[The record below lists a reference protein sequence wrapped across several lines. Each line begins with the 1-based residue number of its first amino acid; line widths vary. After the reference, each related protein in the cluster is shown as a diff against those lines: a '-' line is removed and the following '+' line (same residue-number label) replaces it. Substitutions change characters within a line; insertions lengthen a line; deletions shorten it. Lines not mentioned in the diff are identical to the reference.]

1 MRKRW
6 RYVAAISTV
15 LLWST
20 ATVVSGIL
28 SGRYPLLGAR
38 NSIAGSDVFPLVFFI
53 LVFGF
58 IIFLALVLT
67 HKSDF
72 LRELRGTTWRTR
84 VYVLS
89 LGALV
94 PGYLLTYYYSL
105 LFSPPLNAYVIIY
118 LWPIFFFLFSGKRR
132 RGTATFSLNE
142 LLMLALAFGGSALVI
157 LESKVE
163 AVDWRH
169 LPGYL
174 SAVGSALFIALTFV
188 VIDACTADPSPS
200 SPGRGRFSKNYY
212 VYFAASFIGII
223 LLAILIPTTGQ
234 SFRLNHVELY
244 GAAWLGCVV
253 FAVAHLFWT
262 FALKVTLS
270 EELTSR
276 LTALI
281 YFTPVVSAAALYF
294 TFGERV
300 TAYTVLGIALV
311 ILGNLFIQT
320 RYTYINAVTVAS
332 SSAVVIGVFCYLTTN
347 APSNQDILALYSL
360 LSTLF
365 AIVNGFTLT
374 RLAGK
379 RASELQDVR
388 EISNK
393 LELIKRAFAKAF
405 KGRYSAGAESSVN
418 NHADLLFRWIVDID
432 FGVRCRTHGET
443 ILKVDEALDK
453 LERLPKKIKETVAP
467 AGAVSTE
474 EIDGLLLELKGKVDS
489 WLDAK
494 FSRIYAG
501 ETAANWLLG
510 GLTMAAFLFYRGN
523 SFFGDILATFASPVV
538 IFLLLALRDY
548 SSGRLERDFLS
559 IVTMQRKFIRR
570 GGTFYLPKKIF
581 LNQDFIP
588 PSESVS
594 IRYSNADPC
603 SKDVDDEL
611 VSTTISGESA
621 FWQWLVRL
629 VIVIMLGVITFLLYD
644 KHH

>member
-1 MRKRW
+1 MRKRLK
-6 RYVAAISTV
+6 YVAAISTV
-15 LLWST
+15 FLSST
-20 ATVVSGIL
+20 ATVVSGVI
-28 SGRYPLLGAR
+28 SGRYPFLGQR

-58 IIFLALVLT
+58 LVFLPLVLT
-67 HKSDF
+67 HKSEF
-72 LRELRGTTWRTR
+72 LRELRGTSWRTR
-84 VYVLS
+84 VSVLS

-118 LWPIFFFLFSGKRR
+118 LWPIFFFLISRR
-132 RGTATFSLNE
+132 RSTTFSLNE
-142 LLMLALAFGGSALVI
+142 MLMLALAFGGSALVI

-163 AVDWRH
+163 AILWVH
-169 LPGYL
+169 LPGYV
-174 SAVGSALFIALTFV
+174 SAVGSAFLIALTFFV
-188 VIDACTADPSPS
+188 VDASTTDPSPA
-200 SPGRGRFSKNYY
+200 PGEQGRFSKNYY
-212 VYFAASFIGII
+212 VYFIASLIGIV
-223 LLAILIPTTGQ
+223 LLAILIPATGQ
-234 SFRLNHVELY
+234 SFRLNRLELY
-244 GAAWLGCVV
+244 GAAWLGCIV

-262 FALKVTLS
+262 FALKVTPS

-294 TFGERV
+294 MFGERL
-300 TAYTVLGIALV
+300 TAYTVLGIACV

-347 APSNQDILALYSL
+347 AASNQDILALYSL

-388 EISNK
+388 EMSHK
-393 LELIKRAFAKAF
+393 LEQIKHAFAKAF
-405 KGRYSAGAESSVN
+405 REKYGAEAESSVN
-418 NHADLLFRWIVDID
+418 KHVDLLFRWIVDID

-443 ILKVDEALDK
+443 ILKVNEALDK
-453 LERLPKKIKETVAP
+453 LEGLPKKIKETITP
-467 AGAVSTE
+467 ADAISTD
-474 EIDGLLLELKGKVDS
+474 EIANLILELKGKVDS

-501 ETAANWLLG
+501 EAAANWLLG
-510 GLTMAAFLFYRGN
+510 GLTIAAFLFYRGN

-559 IVTMQRKFIRR
+559 IVTMQRKFLRR
-570 GGTFYLPKKIF
+570 RDTFYLPKKIF
-581 LNQDFIP
+581 LNQDFIL

-594 IRYSNADPC
+594 VRYSNAEPC
-603 SKDVDDEL
+603 AKDVDDEF
-611 VSTTISGESA
+611 VSSTVSGESA

-629 VIVIMLGVITFLLYD
+629 VLVIILAVITFLLYD